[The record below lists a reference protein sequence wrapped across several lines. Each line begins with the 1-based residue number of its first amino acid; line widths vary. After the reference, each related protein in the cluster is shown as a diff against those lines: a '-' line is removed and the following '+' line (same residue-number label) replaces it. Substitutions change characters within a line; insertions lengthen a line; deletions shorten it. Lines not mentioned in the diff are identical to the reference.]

1 MNLKEIEKAASK
13 IQSELF
19 KRSNSFAI
27 GMLKSSF
34 KGSGLQFKEHQVY
47 VPGDDVRFI
56 DWKLSAKTS
65 HTYIKTFEEERN
77 VEIYVVIDLTP
88 TMYLGYK
95 GISKLEAALEITC
108 LLYLL
113 AEKTQ
118 DKVKLIFI
126 GEESKMLPSL
136 SGHAGIAAFLSL
148 LNKNGIFDEEGK
160 IQIKEEMNLIH
171 EDRKLKQIKSFLA
184 RRKEVVLLSDFSAY
198 TDIKEL
204 NKILYKPNLH
214 CFKLVSPLE
223 LYEKLPFSVWTKK
236 GNKGSYNSANSKQEN
251 EEEMKGRIKIINVKD
266 RYLDVFVREML

>member
-13 IQSELF
+13 IQAQLF

-27 GMLKSSF
+27 GMLKSHF

-95 GISKLEAALEITC
+95 GISKLEAAIEITC

-113 AEKTQ
+113 AEKSQ

-126 GEESKMLPSL
+126 GEETKLLPSL
-136 SGHAGIAAFLSL
+136 SGHAGIAALISL
-148 LNKNGIFDEEGK
+148 LQKMEVINENGK
-160 IQIKEEMNLIH
+160 INIKEDIKLIDEAKRLRQIKA
-171 EDRKLKQIKSFLA
+171 FLA
-184 RRKEVVLLSDFSAY
+184 RRKEVVLLSDFTSY
-198 TDIKEL
+198 SDIKEL

-223 LYEKLPFSVWTKK
+223 LYTDLPFSVWTRG
-236 GNKGSYNSANSKQEN
+236 GNSGCYASANSMKEKS
-251 EEEMKGRIKIINVKD
+251 EELKGRLRVINVKD
-266 RYLDVFVREML
+266 RYLDVFVREMI